1 MSLDKVS
8 AFVRAAF
15 PELTFNMLEIG
26 ARPLGENERFYQVM
40 DQFPGSR
47 LIGFEVD
54 DRLCAEMNR
63 NAKPGY
69 QYYSQAIG
77 GANEQTLF
85 YNTNH
90 PMCSSLL
97 EPDALIA
104 DLYTSLEVMRTQTT
118 SDLNTLTLDTFSESH
133 GIGPVDFIK
142 IDVQGPELY
151 IFQAATRMLQSVSFI
166 VTEVE
171 FIELYRDQPLFRDVD
186 AFLSDVGFM
195 FHKFIG
201 FGTRALKSG
210 HLDNPNN
217 TGSQVMWSDAVF
229 VRDIRQLNAI
239 SDHTLIKNAVL
250 AYAYGSED
258 LTYFLF
264 ERYDQRHPSSNL
276 TAEFGTHMNR

>member
-1 MSLDKVS
+1 MSLDKLS

-26 ARPLGENERFYQVM
+26 ARPGAHEPFYKVM
-40 DQFPGSR
+40 DFFPGSQ
-47 LIGFEVD
+47 LIGFEIDPGLV
-54 DRLCAEMNR
+54 AEMNR

-69 QYYSQAIG
+69 RYFSQAIG
-77 GANEQTLF
+77 GANEQTVF

-97 EPDALIA
+97 EPNALIS
-104 DLYTSLEVMRTQTT
+104 DLYTALEVMRTQTT
-118 SDLNTLTLDTFSESH
+118 SDLNTITLDTFCETH

-151 IFQAATRMLQSVSFI
+151 IFQAATEMLKSVSFI

-171 FIELYRDQPLFRDVD
+171 FIELYRDQPLFGDVD
-186 AFLSDVGFM
+186 GFLSDAGFM

-210 HLDNPNN
+210 QLDNPEK
-217 TGSQVMWSDAVF
+217 TGSQLMWSDALF
-229 VRDIRQLNAI
+229 VRDIRRLEAI

-258 LTYFLF
+258 LTHFLI
-264 ERYDQRHPSSNL
+264 ERYDQRHPSSSL
-276 TAEFGTHMNR
+276 SAEFGACMKD